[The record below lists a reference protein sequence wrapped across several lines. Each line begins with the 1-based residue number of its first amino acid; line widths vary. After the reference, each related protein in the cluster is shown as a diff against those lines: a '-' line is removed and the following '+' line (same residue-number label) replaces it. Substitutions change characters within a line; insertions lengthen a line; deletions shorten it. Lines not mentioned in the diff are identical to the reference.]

1 MLRACDVHDRNELYN
16 ISDVFVSPVDNIQET
31 FGITPIEAMA
41 AGIPQVVSDWDGYRD
56 TVQDGVTGYRIATY
70 WMHNCLEDLNQ
81 REFLPFND
89 GHRSE
94 FFSNLE
100 TESVAVD
107 IMDYQQ
113 RIQKM
118 LDFPDLMKY
127 MSKMS
132 RKRAVEK
139 YNISLIV
146 KQIED
151 LWEELNLVAGK
162 ETFYHVSKLNFT
174 DYCHD
179 FEIYPSMMLNDD
191 TLFCISKNYDSWKGL
206 IQQTKDLNEE
216 LIFKMNQILIEVE
229 TVSVNFVSEYFKDIE
244 KTRIRRLIMYFLKNG
259 LIKISN
265 DNNEG

>member
-1 MLRACDVHDRNELYN
+1 MVHTNKHRELLLIIAGSSTDGKYESEILQMAANTGISDSVRMLRACDVHDRNELYN

-94 FFSNLE
+94 FFSTLNRKCRSRYYGLS
-100 TESVAVD
+100 TENSKNVG
-107 IMDYQQ
+107 
-113 RIQKM
+113 
-118 LDFPDLMKY
+118 FSGLMKY

-179 FEIYPSMMLNDD
+179 FEIYPSK
-191 TLFCISKNYDSWKGL
+191 C
-206 IQQTKDLNEE
+206 
-216 LIFKMNQILIEVE
+216 
-229 TVSVNFVSEYFKDIE
+229 
-244 KTRIRRLIMYFLKNG
+244 
-259 LIKISN
+259 
-265 DNNEG
+265 